1 LSTLYT
7 IGHSTRTLD
16 ELVAALRAHGVTTLV
31 DIRAFPM
38 SRRMPHFNRESLEN
52 ELPKRGIGYVWMKEL
67 GGHRKKILGDSPNT
81 GLRNDSFRNYADYM
95 LTPEFA
101 EAIERLL
108 SIAGET
114 AGPSTPAANNG
125 LPPVGMTIQEHSGP
139 TLSPKSG
146 EEDGETADPSTPAA
160 KTGLPPV
167 GMTIAGETGTS
178 HCNTAYMCAERVYF
192 QCHRMLVSDYLTAHG
207 HTVLHIDD
215 EKRAPRAHKL
225 MAEAH
230 LADGQL
236 LYNAQQL
243 F

>member
-38 SRRMPHFNRESLEN
+38 SRRMPHFNRESLEV

-95 LTPEFA
+95 LTAEFA

-114 AGPSTPAANNG
+114 AGPSAPAANN
-125 LPPVGMTIQEHSGP
+125 
-139 TLSPKSG
+139 
-146 EEDGETADPSTPAA
+146 
-160 KTGLPPV
+160 GLPPV